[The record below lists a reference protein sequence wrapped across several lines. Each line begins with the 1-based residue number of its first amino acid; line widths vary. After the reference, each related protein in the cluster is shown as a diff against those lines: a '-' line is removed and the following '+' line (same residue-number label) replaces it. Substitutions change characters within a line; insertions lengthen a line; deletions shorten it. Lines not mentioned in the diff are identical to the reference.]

1 MSLPSGFV
9 VAAALVMS
17 AGAEGGWATVFHS
30 DEAGYY
36 GIQTG
41 GVYPQGQKKTFPIV
55 HATNVVQNNVL
66 YSQGWATVD
75 CQARTIQI
83 WQLSH
88 IDPEFRVIGGGTIP
102 MADRVTEDIE
112 PGTVGDSYYRVVC
125 QGETPMEDLDE
136 PHVTNLVFRFR
147 RILERNL
154 AGSGQRD

>member
-1 MSLPSGFV
+1 MFLSSGAV
-9 VAAALVMS
+9 VAAALVS
-17 AGAEGGWATVFHS
+17 GAGPEGGWATVFHS

-41 GVYPQGQKKTFPIV
+41 GVYPQGQTKTFPIV
-55 HATNVVQNNVL
+55 HATNVVQNNVF

-88 IDPEFRVIGGGTIP
+88 FDPEFRVSGGGTIP

-112 PGTVGDSYYRVVC
+112 PDTVGDSYYQVVC
-125 QGETPMEDLDE
+125 QGASPLEDLDE
-136 PHVTNLVFRFR
+136 PYVANLVLRFR

-154 AGSGQRD
+154 AADRRRD